1 MTTAHQ
7 AFTAASSRTDNPEL
21 AQAYAAIAGGLP
33 LSEQDLAIAAETIRG
48 AYIGILA
55 GIAFGG
61 VRDDRRQSF
70 KDRARFVGAMA
81 HADAFVVLGYDR
93 AEALDRAHTVWAELA
108 EVTGD
113 GALAL
118 ERDMLESAF
127 DLETT

>member
-7 AFTAASSRTDNPEL
+7 AFTAAASRTDNPEL
-21 AQAYAAIAGGLP
+21 ALAYAAIAGGTP

-48 AYIGILA
+48 AYVGILA
-55 GIAFGG
+55 TAE
-61 VRDDRRQSF
+61 RETQRALL
-70 KDRARFVGAMA
+70 KDRAKFIGALA

-108 EVTGD
+108 EVTSD